1 MILIKIHKKRRLKKK
16 DLIIMSK
23 YLLEIGTEE
32 LPYKFID
39 AGQEQLK
46 AAFEKLLKE
55 NEIGFSSVKTY
66 GTPRRLTVIIDGL
79 NEKQP
84 DTVKTVRGPI
94 ANIAFDE
101 NGNLT
106 QAGLGFA
113 RKNGVEPSALYKED
127 NYVHA
132 KIEKKGKLTRDVL
145 AENIEN
151 LVLKMQGPYFMR
163 WAGLDVKFQRP
174 VRWVVSLFDNDE
186 LKIKIADVESSRF
199 SRGHRFASS
208 KVEIKNPDNYENAL
222 FDAKVI
228 VDGEKRKE
236 KIISS
241 AKAEAEKIG
250 AQVVLDEELV
260 KEVTNITEWPVPVV
274 CNFDKNYLNVPEKVT
289 VTVMATHQRYF
300 PLYKDGKLINSFI
313 TTTNF
318 LGNDFENIKAGNE
331 RVVKAR
337 LDDAVF
343 FFNEDTKK
351 PFESNLEG
359 LKGVTFQKGMGSM
372 YDKTYRI
379 LELSKYI
386 AKELGKES
394 KTIERTALLCKADL
408 VTSLVFEF
416 TELQGF
422 IGSDYAFNSGEAPQ
436 VVQGIKEHYYP
447 LGADSELAESI
458 EGQVVGLA
466 DKIDTICAVFAEGK
480 KPTGSADPLG
490 VRRATLGILKT
501 IIQKDLKVNLTELIK
516 KSISILPVKV
526 EAPQKLYEEVKNF
539 FEQRLSIYYNDKYSH
554 DVVEACLSNKDALS
568 DLGDFALRLEVV
580 EKIKKLPEFAPVN
593 EAANRIIRIA
603 RADSN
608 SPDKALFNSPFETQ
622 LMECIT
628 SINAD
633 NLEYEKLFGELTK
646 AVPVIN
652 EFFDNVLVMD
662 KDEKIKENRLKLL
675 ALAKEKFEKLAD
687 FSKING

>member
-1 MILIKIHKKRRLKKK
+1 
-16 DLIIMSK
+16 MSK

-46 AAFEKLLKE
+46 TAFEKLLKE
-55 NEIGFSSVKTY
+55 NEIAFSNVKTY
-66 GTPRRLTVIIDGL
+66 GTPRRLTVIVDGL

-84 DTVKTVRGPI
+84 DTEKKVKGPI

-127 NYVHA
+127 NYVWA
-132 KIEKKGKLTRDVL
+132 KIEKKGKLTKDVL

-151 LVLKMQGPYFMR
+151 LVLKMQGPYFMH
-163 WAGLDVKFQRP
+163 WADLDAKFQRP
-174 VRWVVSLFDNDE
+174 IRWVVSLFDSDE

-208 KVEIKNPDNYENAL
+208 KVEIKNPDAYENAL
-222 FDAKVI
+222 YEAKVI
-228 VDGEKRKE
+228 VDEEKRKE

-241 AKAEAEKIG
+241 AKSEAEKIG
-250 AQVVLDEELV
+250 AQVVLDDELV

-274 CNFDKNYLNVPEKVT
+274 CSFDKNYLNIPEKVT

-300 PLYKDGKLINSFI
+300 PLYKDGKLLNSFI

-318 LGNDFENIKAGNE
+318 LGNDFANIKAGNE

-379 LELSKYI
+379 LDLSKYI
-386 AKELGKES
+386 AKELKIDC
-394 KTIERTALLCKADL
+394 KTVERTALLCKADL

-422 IGSDYAFNSGEAPQ
+422 IGSDYALNSGEAPE

-458 EGQVVGLA
+458 EGQIVGIA

-501 IIQKDLKVNLTELIK
+501 VIQKNLQINVSELIK
-516 KSISILPVKV
+516 KSISLLPVKV
-526 EAPQKLYEEVKNF
+526 EAPEKLYDEVKNF
-539 FEQRLSIYYNDKYSH
+539 FEQRLSIFYNDKYAH
-554 DVVEACLSNKDALS
+554 DVVEACLSNKNALC
-568 DLGDFALRLEVV
+568 DLTDFAKRLEVV
-580 EKIKKLPEFAPVN
+580 DRIKKLPEFSQVN

-603 RADSN
+603 KTDSI
-608 SPDKALFNSPFETQ
+608 SPDKALFNSPYEAK
-622 LMECIT
+622 LMECI
-628 SINAD
+628 SAIDAD
-633 NLEYEKLFGELTK
+633 NLDYDKLFGEFVK

-652 EFFDNVLVMD
+652 EFFDQVLVMD
-662 KDEKIKENRLKLL
+662 KDEKIKENRLRLL
-675 ALAKEKFEKLAD
+675 AFAKAKFEKLAD
-687 FSKING
+687 FAKING